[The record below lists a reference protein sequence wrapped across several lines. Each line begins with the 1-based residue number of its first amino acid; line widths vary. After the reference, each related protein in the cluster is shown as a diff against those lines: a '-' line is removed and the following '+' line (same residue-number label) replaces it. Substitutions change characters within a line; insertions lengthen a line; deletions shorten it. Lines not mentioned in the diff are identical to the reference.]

1 MPSKNYNFDF
11 YECSTFNSSAN
22 AIPRTS
28 FEILNGMLA
37 KYEQGDSCVKQIGSN
52 SYELRHFE
60 ATAYGFKG
68 IIGKHRQNDLPHAA
82 VIGGVEREI
91 ELAANENLLEKAYFS
106 YYSDYS
112 VLILQRNHLC
122 ISSNNMGKYL
132 TESAYVT
139 SLNPVIE
146 AADLRWLLNNH
157 VQIRTAEFSIA
168 RPTNPELFNDIE
180 HDFNNSI
187 IATLNGTGTAQ
198 LNISLRGNARSD
210 VAEERYLAS
219 TLKGALRELQ
229 TKFDVKKCKL
239 LLEDDETLITHPVDL
254 VADRLFFTKQIEVEG
269 RYPPI
274 IEMWAALDESR
285 AEKENELANYF
296 GDLNQE
302 RLA

>member
-1 MPSKNYNFDF
+1 MSSKNYHFDF
-11 YECSTFNSSAN
+11 YECSIFNSSAN

-28 FEILNGMLA
+28 FEILNSMLA
-37 KYEQGDSCVKQIGSN
+37 KYAQGDSRVKQIGNN
-52 SYELRHFE
+52 SYELRHLE
-60 ATAYGFKG
+60 ATAFGFKG

-106 YYSDYS
+106 YHSDYS

-122 ISSNNMGKYL
+122 ISSSSMGKYL
-132 TESAYVT
+132 SESAYVT

-146 AADLRWLLNNH
+146 AADLQWLLNNN
-157 VQIRTAEFSIA
+157 VQVRTAELSIA
-168 RPTNPELFNDIE
+168 RPTNPELFNGIE

-187 IATLNGTGTAQ
+187 ISTLKGTGAAK
-198 LNISLRGNARSD
+198 LNLTLRGNGRSD
-210 VAEERYLAS
+210 IAEERYLA
-219 TLKGALRELQ
+219 TTFKGALRELN

-239 LLEDDETLITHPVDL
+239 LLEDDETLATHPVDL

-274 IEMWAALDESR
+274 IEMWDALNESR